1 MPEAPQINQTNSQSL
16 PLHELLSRLLE
27 SEKASHRHPLP
38 IMGTLQDFNQSLER
52 RPLLDFLN
60 ASLRGIG
67 QVAFANNPISGL
79 LIILAVF
86 IQLPWAAL
94 MMMVGVVAATL
105 TAYRINIDRP
115 SIRNGIFGFNGTLI
129 GLALGTFGSWGN
141 GSGSLLWVLAI
152 AICAALSTVL
162 MKHLGLWMAVH
173 LKLPSM
179 GVPFILI
186 TLLFLASATYIPQPF
201 FELGTPPPFPNPAES
216 LDGVRILSALVTGI
230 GQVFFSGSMVSAVLI
245 IIAITLCSPMGAVV
259 AVLGCAIGLLTG
271 ILLGV
276 DLNVL
281 YAGLWG
287 YNSTL
292 TAIAIGGIFYTP
304 NRRSLAAGCAGAL
317 VAALLAWLLSLVMTT
332 LGLPILSVPF
342 QLAVYG
348 CFLVLRRSLSSLVP
362 VAPYSIANP
371 EEHRFRYLTAKEVIA
386 AFRSRLQ
393 GAMAGEHHKVLF
405 DRAPQEL
412 KGDLRYI
419 FNAIDQDQSGS
430 LSLQEL
436 RYHFEQAGHPL
447 SEEELNFAFSSMDFD
462 NSGEIDFEEFGELL
476 LRHRRL
482 MSRLDEFSTYFI
494 PIDTDGN
501 GVLDPEEM
509 NVVLTSVNEPPLSQE
524 EVSFLQQRIGNKD
537 LTWERFIELLLVI

>member
-1 MPEAPQINQTNSQSL
+1 MGNLNQTNSESL

-27 SEKASHRHPLP
+27 SEKVSHRHLLP
-38 IMGTLQDFNQSLER
+38 IMGTLQDFNQSVER
-52 RPLLDFLN
+52 HPLLDLIN

-86 IQLPWAAL
+86 IQSPWVAL
-94 MMMVGVVAATL
+94 MLIVGVVAATL
-105 TAYRINIDRP
+105 TAYGMNLDRA
-115 SIRNGIFGFNGTLI
+115 SVRNGIFGFNGTLI

-141 GSGSLLWVLAI
+141 GNGNLLWLLAI
-152 AICAALSTVL
+152 AVCAALSTVV
-162 MKHLGLWMAVH
+162 MQKLGLWMAVH

-186 TLLFLASATYIPQPF
+186 TSLFLATASYIPQPF

-216 LDGVRILSALVTGI
+216 LDGVRILSALVTGV
-230 GQVFFSGSMVSAVLI
+230 GQIFFSGSMVSAVLI
-245 IIAITLCSPMGAVV
+245 VIALALCSPMGALV

-287 YNSTL
+287 YNSAL

-304 NRRSLAAGCAGAL
+304 NLRSLAAGSAGAL
-317 VAALLAWLLSLVMTT
+317 VAALLAWLLSLVMSP
-332 LGLPILSVPF
+332 LGLPILSIPF

-348 CFLVLRRSLSSLVP
+348 CFLILRRSLSSLVP

-371 EEHRFRYLTAKEVIA
+371 EEHRFRYLTAKEVIS
-386 AFRSRLQ
+386 AFRRQLR
-393 GAMAGEHHKVLF
+393 GAMQGEHHKLLF
-405 DRAPQEL
+405 EQAPQEL

-419 FNAIDQDQSGS
+419 FNAIDRDQSGS

-447 SEEELNFAFSSMDFD
+447 SDEELNFAFSSMDSD

-494 PIDTDGN
+494 PIDSDGN
-501 GVLDPEEM
+501 GILAPEEM
-509 NVVLTSVNEPPLSQE
+509 NVVLTSVDEPPLANE
-524 EVSFLQQRIGNKD
+524 EVTFLRQRIGNKE
-537 LTWERFIELLLVI
+537 LTWERFLELLLVI